1 MVLTTLAIIGFV
13 LRKTAADG
21 KGQIQNNLF
30 APDVEASSMSSPWYV
45 KGSLITGLLNQ
56 ESLK

>member
-1 MVLTTLAIIGFV
+1 MAV

-30 APDVEASSMSSPWYV
+30 APDVEASSMSSLWYV
-45 KGSLITGLLNQ
+45 KGNLITGLLNQ
-56 ESLK
+56 ESFK